1 MANTAR
7 IWNPGQSP
15 RRLQVSALLR
25 DPVRCA
31 LMSGLFRAAV
41 PLATMGVRLRAGHQS
56 TFGVLEAHTLVRYRP
71 GRLDHS
77 LSHHAG

>member
-1 MANTAR
+1 
-7 IWNPGQSP
+7 
-15 RRLQVSALLR
+15 
-25 DPVRCA
+25 
-31 LMSGLFRAAV
+31 MSGLFRAAV